1 MKEGFSM
8 DVFEAIKGRR
18 SCRKFIEYPVE
29 REKIIKMLGC
39 AIYAPSPAN
48 KQPWEFIV
56 TDNMRYN
63 QMLKK
68 VAESTKEKL
77 AARSGWKW
85 LATFNIDF
93 ITEAPI
99 LIVVVGD
106 PKKHGAEHFLDA
118 PSLGYQ
124 HACSASIQNM
134 LLAAYA
140 QGLST
145 LWLSLFEKKD
155 VRKIFSIA
163 DEKDPLAIICVG
175 YGEQSGEA
183 PPRKEIQEKVI
194 FLS

>member
-1 MKEGFSM
+1 M

-18 SCRKFIEYPVE
+18 SCLKFIEYPVE

-56 TDNMRYN
+56 TNNMRYN

-85 LATFNIDF
+85 LATFNINF

-106 PKKHGAEHFLDA
+106 PKQHGAEQFLDA
-118 PSLGYQ
+118 PFMIYRKNQYLETIKAFDKAIILDPNNTVAWVGKSLALNALGRTAEADAAFAKAKELGY
-124 HACSASIQNM
+124 
-134 LLAAYA
+134 
-140 QGLST
+140 
-145 LWLSLFEKKD
+145 
-155 VRKIFSIA
+155 
-163 DEKDPLAIICVG
+163 
-175 YGEQSGEA
+175 SG
-183 PPRKEIQEKVI
+183 
-194 FLS
+194 